1 MKIVCAGVVSLLVTC
16 VLTGCSNKGPKLY
29 SATGIV
35 TYQGKPMEGVKV
47 MFHPK
52 GGDTGHPSFGTTDAD
67 GKFQLSTFGLND
79 GAYAGKYVVTM
90 SKIDLPE
97 ETKKVD
103 VKKLQEQGYGGGG
116 MPGYESMMG
125 LGKGEKPAPKN
136 ELPAKYGDEKLSG
149 IEVEISASADNTFK
163 FNLD

>member
-16 VLTGCSNKGPKLY
+16 VLAGCSQKGPTLY

-35 TYQGKPMEGVKV
+35 TYQGKPVEGVRV
-47 MFHPK
+47 TFSPK
-52 GGDTGHPSFGTTDAD
+52 GDTGHPSFGTTDVD
-67 GKFQLSTFGLND
+67 GKFQLSTLGLND

-90 SKIDLPE
+90 SKVDLPE
-97 ETKKVD
+97 EAKKID

-116 MPGYESMMG
+116 MPGYGSMMG
-125 LGKGEKPAPKN
+125 MEKGKKPEPKN
-136 ELPAKYGDEKLSG
+136 ELPAKYSDKKTSG
-149 IEVEISASADNTFK
+149 IEVEIAAGADNSFK